1 MYNEL
6 KFIINNGCVF
16 VYELEYIYISYEVAR
31 SKNNV

>member
-16 VYELEYIYISYEVAR
+16 VYELEYISYEVAR